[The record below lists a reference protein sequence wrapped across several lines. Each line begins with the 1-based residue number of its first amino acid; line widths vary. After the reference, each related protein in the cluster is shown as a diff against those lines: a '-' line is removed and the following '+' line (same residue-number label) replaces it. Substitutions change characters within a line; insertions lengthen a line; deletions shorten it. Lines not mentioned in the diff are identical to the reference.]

1 MECATGTGTFIV
13 VAMFVGIIIALI
25 ALIIAVQGVIR
36 LLMGKSLQ
44 GIHIVIYI
52 LIACIILGT
61 LT

>member
-1 MECATGTGTFIV
+1 
-13 VAMFVGIIIALI
+13 MFVGIIIALI